1 MIRLLPV
8 VAFVWTLSGIDAAA
22 QLIAQPVE
30 LTPPEVTA
38 KSVYSVDL
46 SNGRVIWEKNIHE
59 KRPVASTQKLMT
71 ALIIAEGGNLEEMVP
86 VKSTDGR
93 VEPRNIWI
101 TQGSSYKR
109 GVLLQ
114 VMLMRS
120 YNDATKCLA
129 RDRAGSQGEFATLM
143 NAKAEELGMENSH
156 FINAH
161 GLTEE
166 GQFSTARDMMILAA
180 AAYSNPD
187 IRRIVQIKDYSF
199 KYDGGKS
206 VPVKN
211 SNELLHTYSECVGM
225 KTGYTKAAGRCLIA
239 AAVRGDK
246 TVLAVVLGSN
256 FDDVWTDS
264 ETVLRWSLG
273 N

>member
-1 MIRLLPV
+1 MIRLASV
-8 VAFVWTLSGIDAAA
+8 VFLFSITSAFNAAA

-59 KRPVASTQKLMT
+59 KRQVASTQKLMT
-71 ALIIAEGGNLEEMVP
+71 ALIIAEGGNLEGMVP
-86 VKSTDGR
+86 VKSTDGK

-129 RDRAGSQGEFATLM
+129 RDRAGSQGEFAKLM
-143 NAKAEELGMENSH
+143 NAKAAELGMENSH
-156 FINAH
+156 FVNAH

-166 GQFSTARDMMILAA
+166 GQYSTARDMMILAA
-180 AAYSNPD
+180 AAYSNPE

-211 SNELLHTYSECVGM
+211 SNELLHTYSECVGL

-239 AAVRGDK
+239 AAVRGEK

-256 FDDVWTDS
+256 FDDIWTDS
-264 ETVLRWSLG
+264 ETVLRWSLD

>member
-1 MIRLLPV
+1 MIRVFSVVVFVSLLT
-8 VAFVWTLSGIDAAA
+8 AFEAAA
-22 QLIAQPVE
+22 QLVAQPIV

-38 KSVYSVDL
+38 KSVYAVDL
-46 SNGRVIWEKNIHE
+46 SNGRVIWEKNINE

-71 ALIIAEGGNLEEMVP
+71 ALLITESGNLDEMVP

-93 VEPRNIWI
+93 VEPRNMWI
-101 TQGSSYKR
+101 TQGSSYKKR
-109 GVLLQ
+109 LLLE

-120 YNDATKCLA
+120 YNDVTKCLA
-129 RDRAGSQGEFATLM
+129 RHRAGSQGEFATLM
-143 NAKAEELGMENSH
+143 NAKAAELGMDNSH
-156 FINAH
+156 FVNAH

-166 GQFSTARDMMILAA
+166 GQYSTARDMMILAA
-180 AAYSNPD
+180 AAYSTPE
-187 IRRIVQIKDYSF
+187 IRRIVQIKDSSF

-211 SNELLHTYSECVGM
+211 SNELLHSYSECAGM
-225 KTGYTKAAGRCLIA
+225 KTGFTKAAGRCLIA
-239 AAVRGDK
+239 AAIRGDK

-264 ETVLRWSLG
+264 ETVLRWSLD